1 MADVFD
7 VLKHDHDEVKQ
18 MLAELERGSGPA
30 ASAGKDSLEPRKKM
44 VQQLI
49 IEESKHEAVEEEYFW
64 PVVRELVPEGDRLA
78 DQAIE
83 QEQSAKYILDD
94 LLGYEPGEAKYEE
107 LLAGFIP
114 EGRQH
119 IDFEER
125 QVWPE
130 LRKVI
135 SADQARELGEKV
147 EQGKKIA
154 PTRPH
159 PHIPPIP
166 GILKAAGPG
175 VAAAD
180 RVRDKMTGRD
190 PD

>member
-1 MADVFD
+1 MADVFE
-7 VLKHDHDEVKQ
+7 VLRRDHIEVKQ
-18 MLAELERGSGPA
+18 MLDELEAGSGPA
-30 ASAGKDSLEPRKKM
+30 GPAGRDASELRKRM

-49 IEESKHEAVEEEYFW
+49 TEESKHEAVEEEYFW

-83 QEQSAKYILDD
+83 QEQSAKYVLDD

-114 EGRQH
+114 EGRIH

-135 SADQARELGEKV
+135 SAEQARELGEKV
-147 EQGKKIA
+147 EKAKAIA

-180 RVRDKMTGRD
+180 RVRDKLSGRD
-190 PD
+190 KD